1 MYNVLLYTKVIELA
15 TCNTRLGN
23 VDSWIVWTVFGQRT
37 GQDSRM
43 QAADCRFSSP
53 SGEKLKR
60 SDQIRVLVVPG

>member
-37 GQDSRM
+37 GQDRT
-43 QAADCRFSSP
+43 AGCR
-53 SGEKLKR
+53 L
-60 SDQIRVLVVPG
+60 QIAGFPAPLAKN